1 MEVDKYVK
9 IYRRLQEHLKEAL
22 TSNSNIYDW
31 FMIAVNGS
39 YNYNMDTPQSD
50 IDSKLLVIPSLE
62 QLVFKKELNYVHH
75 MSDND
80 EHVEVKDIRHYFATM
95 LKQNI
100 NYVETLYAQ
109 VYIINP
115 KYDKYFDYIYQMRD
129 VISSCNPIAT
139 IKCVQGTAHQKYEQ
153 MLKMSPAREQDI
165 VKLGYDKK
173 SLHHLA
179 RCALFGSRFMKGT
192 PYKECLRNDEIP
204 HNRDYIK
211 YLKTPRN
218 TCSKEQAIENA
229 KLSLE
234 ILDQETENYLAAI
247 ESCKK
252 DFAILAAQIKDI
264 LNEIAF
270 QMIKQSITKECHG

>member
-1 MEVDKYVK
+1 MEVEKYNRVRK
-9 IYRRLQEHLKEAL
+9 RLKEHLDEAL
-22 TSNSNIYDW
+22 QNPKIHDW

-50 IDSKLLVIPSLE
+50 VDSKLLVIPSLE
-62 QLVFKKELNYVHH
+62 QLVFKNELNYVHH

-80 EHVEVKDIRHYFATM
+80 EHVEVKDIRHYFATI

-153 MLKMSPAREQDI
+153 MLKMSPAREQNI
-165 VKLGYDKK
+165 TKWGYDKK

-192 PYKECLRNDEIP
+192 SYQECLRNNEIP
-204 HNRDYIK
+204 CNRDYIK
-211 YLKTPRN
+211 HLKTPQN

-252 DFAILAAQIKDI
+252 DFAILAAEVKDI

-270 QMIKQSITKECHG
+270 QMIKQSITKEYNG